1 MADQT
6 MADQTIDITTMTLIE
21 LKALAFDK
29 VALIEQ
35 VRQESETIIKDNQ
48 RQLAII
54 QKQMGEVIKC
64 TNTDAK

>member
-1 MADQT
+1 MADQI
-6 MADQTIDITTMTLIE
+6 IDITTLSLIA

-35 VRQESETIIKDNQ
+35 VRQESEAIIKDNQ

-64 TNTDAK
+64 TSTDAV

>member
-1 MADQT
+1 MAE
-6 MADQTIDITTMTLIE
+6 QTIDITTLSLVE

-35 VRQESETIIKDNQ
+35 VRQESAAIIEDNQ
-48 RQLAII
+48 RQLSII

-64 TNTDAK
+64 MSISAGGDQ

>member
-1 MADQT
+1 MADQPE
-6 MADQTIDITTMTLIE
+6 TIDITTMTLIE

-35 VRQESETIIKDNQ
+35 VRQESEAIIKDNQ
-48 RQLAII
+48 RQLSVI

-64 TNTDAK
+64 TNTDAA